1 MPCSL
6 LSVHSVG
13 SNSSAG
19 SLCSVSG
26 RVYVGSPPG
35 MAIGSSPPGG
45 YGGGQ
50 VAPGAE
56 GAPSSLRYVPYGTS
70 PPSLEG
76 FITFEAP
83 ELPEETLME
92 VRSSGWRLTRRG

>member
-1 MPCSL
+1 
-6 LSVHSVG
+6 
-13 SNSSAG
+13 
-19 SLCSVSG
+19 
-26 RVYVGSPPG
+26 

-92 VRSSGWRLTRRG
+92 VRSRDKKRLILFMQCLFFNTSLQSFFPCSSVSTQTP